1 MISASEKRLHAKMFG
16 QAVLRMRKEMRL
28 TTEELAERSGVAL
41 HLLGRIEVGAAS
53 GNELGLREICALAD
67 VSGVRPDGLMEK
79 WEQFIEEAGG
89 AWWETK
95 KAKIKES

>member
-1 MISASEKRLHAKMFG
+1 MITASEKRLHARMFG

-28 TTEELAERSGVAL
+28 TTEELADVSL

-53 GNELGLREICALAD
+53 GNEWGLREICALAD

-89 AWWETK
+89 AWWQARK
-95 KAKIKES
+95 VKD